1 MKKITFIFILC
12 FSFLQGNSQ
21 TIDSVQVN
29 TNCNGSG
36 MISISLNT
44 AAASIVWYFL
54 DSNMVSQPLLD
65 SLNNQ
70 TVGDTLVYFT
80 VCGTYICNIYDI
92 SGGISDQDTF
102 YIDCP
107 MVSELRGQNNLLCFG
122 DSTGM
127 LKEIVTGGIP
137 FDPDGI
143 VNSGDEY
150 YIYSWYKNGTL
161 LSSAQND
168 TLLTFLTIG
177 SYNVNVEDQS
187 GCIFQHLDTI
197 GNPNPSNISQP
208 FKLYVDSLVINSVH
222 CKGTNTGSVL
232 VSINGGRFIDSVYRY
247 DYYLTNSNND
257 TIRTING
264 SSISQNVVLDTL
276 TSLVLF
282 DSLSVGSYTLSI
294 TDSNNCI
301 MDSTIYVMEPDNY
314 TLHVSINPLIVCEQD
329 STWLKIDSIS
339 GGNPVL
345 GYNWLGTSADS
356 IFVRSGTYT
365 VFITDL
371 IYGCKDSI
379 DYTLTAPN
387 TIYCNVTS
395 KIAECFGTNS
405 GSLQVDSIY
414 GGISPYSV
422 QWGGIDTNNL
432 FAGLYT
438 LFITDSLGCIY
449 IDEHEVFEN
458 PDVILNETI
467 YTPLCF
473 GDANGSISINIS
485 GGTSSL
491 SYSWLNAAG
500 TPDSVYNLTEGTYY
514 VNTIDSLGCT
524 FSDSVIVVSPNLLE
538 VAFSG
543 YTNPLTCNGGQTL
556 INTNI
561 GGGTAPYSL
570 LWNTGNVEDT
580 LYQIV
585 VSAAVLEIDI
595 IDENGCSANQQIVIT
610 EPDILVASGSFIP
623 ATCNL
628 GASASVIYTGGT
640 SPVTYI
646 WSNGETSSSASD
658 FGGGDQWVI
667 ITDSCGDTSMY
678 TFSVVA
684 YELET
689 DIYHVNNPNNFAEVE
704 VINSTIGSPFNYQWY
719 DMDMNPIAGE
729 VNAILEDLCPEWY
742 FVTTIDGNN
751 CEVTDSILA
760 ELYFPMGG
768 IIDENATSVYNDS
781 LLWGAAPYTYLW
793 DNGDITAHGNICP
806 GYHRVWVTDVNGCEV
821 VGSVTVEEIVLNL
834 TPSEILIECD
844 ITNLNVELEVSATGG
859 TGDYSYLWSS
869 GETMNPI
876 NLSLNPGVYSVEI
889 MDANFCKVDTVFH
902 IAAMTSDCIPN
913 VFTPNNDG
921 SNDVWNLEDAFFF
934 SDSEV
939 RVYGRYGKLL
949 FKSVGYLTPWDGTNQ
964 SGNQVEDGA
973 YFYVID
979 LGDDIEKIKGTVT
992 IIR

>member
-1 MKKITFIFILC
+1 M
-12 FSFLQGNSQ
+12 
-21 TIDSVQVN
+21 
-29 TNCNGSG
+29 
-36 MISISLNT
+36 
-44 AAASIVWYFL
+44 
-54 DSNMVSQPLLD
+54 
-65 SLNNQ
+65 
-70 TVGDTLVYFT
+70 
-80 VCGTYICNIYDI
+80 
-92 SGGISDQDTF
+92 
-102 YIDCP
+102 
-107 MVSELRGQNNLLCFG
+107 
-122 DSTGM
+122 
-127 LKEIVTGGIP
+127 
-137 FDPDGI
+137 
-143 VNSGDEY
+143 
-150 YIYSWYKNGTL
+150 
-161 LSSAQND
+161 
-168 TLLTFLTIG
+168 
-177 SYNVNVEDQS
+177 
-187 GCIFQHLDTI
+187 
-197 GNPNPSNISQP
+197 
-208 FKLYVDSLVINSVH
+208 
-222 CKGTNTGSVL
+222 
-232 VSINGGRFIDSVYRY
+232 
-247 DYYLTNSNND
+247 
-257 TIRTING
+257 
-264 SSISQNVVLDTL
+264 
-276 TSLVLF
+276 
-282 DSLSVGSYTLSI
+282 
-294 TDSNNCI
+294 
-301 MDSTIYVMEPDNY
+301 
-314 TLHVSINPLIVCEQD
+314 
-329 STWLKIDSIS
+329 
-339 GGNPVL
+339 
-345 GYNWLGTSADS
+345 
-356 IFVRSGTYT
+356 
-365 VFITDL
+365 
-371 IYGCKDSI
+371 
-379 DYTLTAPN
+379 
-387 TIYCNVTS
+387 
-395 KIAECFGTNS
+395 
-405 GSLQVDSIY
+405 
-414 GGISPYSV
+414 
-422 QWGGIDTNNL
+422 
-432 FAGLYT
+432 
-438 LFITDSLGCIY
+438 
-449 IDEHEVFEN
+449 
-458 PDVILNETI
+458 
-467 YTPLCF
+467 
-473 GDANGSISINIS
+473 
-485 GGTSSL
+485 

-646 WSNGETSSSASD
+646 WSNGETTSSASD

-768 IIDENATSVYNDS
+768 IIDENTTSVYNDS

-844 ITNLNVELEVSATGG
+844 ITNLDVELEVSATGG

-869 GETMNPI
+869 LETMNPI

-949 FKSVGYLTPWDGTNQ
+949 FKSVGYVTPWDGTNQ